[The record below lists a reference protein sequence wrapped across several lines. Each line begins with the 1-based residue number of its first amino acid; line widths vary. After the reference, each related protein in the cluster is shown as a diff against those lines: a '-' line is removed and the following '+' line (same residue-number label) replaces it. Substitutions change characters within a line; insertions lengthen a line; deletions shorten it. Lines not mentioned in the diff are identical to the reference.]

1 MTASQKIK
9 VGLEVFLK
17 KHLDIVKSKRVG
29 LITNPSGVDSHCMGT
44 ISLFANTLGIDLV
57 ALFGPEHGVRADAQ
71 AGQYVAYEIEK
82 ELNIPVFSLY
92 GQAQMLEAAES
103 MDLDESMRSFDT
115 VDEGKLIEPSMIENI
130 EVLVFDIQD
139 VGTRIYTYI
148 ATMAYAMQACVQYNK
163 EFIVLDR
170 PNPINGID
178 MEGPVLEYPA
188 YSSFVGLYPIPVRHG
203 MTVGELARL
212 FNTNFLPKKANLT
225 VIPMRGWERSM
236 WFDDTGL
243 PWIPP
248 SPNMPTL
255 DTAIVYPGQ
264 VFLEGTNVSEGRGTE
279 TPFEIFGAPW
289 IDGAQLARALNSLEL
304 SGVAFREACF
314 TPQFS
319 KYRGQ
324 VCEGTKICVRNRARF
339 KPFETSM
346 HIIQTVMGT
355 HAEKF
360 RFHPEYFDRIMGNAN
375 VREAL
380 KAVQPVSE
388 IVHRA
393 SSDLDDF
400 KAVRKSHLLY

>member
-1 MTASQKIK
+1 MTSLQKIK
-9 VGLEVFLK
+9 VGLEVFLEN
-17 KHLDIVKSKRVG
+17 HLDIVKSKRVG
-29 LITNPSGVDSHCMGT
+29 LITNPSGVDSQGMST
-44 ISLFANTLGIDLV
+44 ISLFANNPDIDLR
-57 ALFGPEHGVRADAQ
+57 ALFGPEHGVRRDAQ
-71 AGQYVAYEIEK
+71 AGEYVPF
-82 ELNIPVFSLY
+82 ELEMEHDIPVFSLY
-92 GQAQMLEAAES
+92 GQAQKFDGVKP

-115 VDEGKLIEPSMIENI
+115 IDEGKLIEPSMIEDI

-148 ATMAYAMQACVQYNK
+148 ATMAYAMQACARHNK

-178 MEGPVLEYPA
+178 MEGPILEYPE

-212 FNTNFLPKKANLT
+212 FNAKFMPQTMNLA
-225 VIPMRGWERSM
+225 VIPMMGWERSM
-236 WFDDTGL
+236 WFDETAL

-248 SPNMPTL
+248 SPNMPSL
-255 DTAIVYPGQ
+255 DTATVYPGQ

-289 IDGAQLARALNSLEL
+289 IDRAQLAAVLNSCEL
-304 SGVAFREACF
+304 SGVEFREACF

-319 KYRGQ
+319 KYKDQ
-324 VCEGTKICVRNRARF
+324 VCQGTRIIVKDRNYFR
-339 KPFETSM
+339 PFETSM
-346 HIIQTVMGT
+346 SIIHTVMEIYP
-355 HAEKF
+355 EKF
-360 RFHPEYFDRIMGNAN
+360 KFHPKYFDSIMGNRK

-380 KAVQPVSE
+380 EGDQPMSV
-388 IVHRA
+388 IMNRG

-400 KAVRKSHLLY
+400 KNLRRSHLIY

>member
-1 MTASQKIK
+1 MK
-9 VGLEVFLK
+9 
-17 KHLDIVKSKRVG
+17 
-29 LITNPSGVDSHCMGT
+29 
-44 ISLFANTLGIDLV
+44 
-57 ALFGPEHGVRADAQ
+57 
-71 AGQYVAYEIEK
+71 
-82 ELNIPVFSLY
+82 
-92 GQAQMLEAAES
+92 
-103 MDLDESMRSFDT
+103 
-115 VDEGKLIEPSMIENI
+115 
-130 EVLVFDIQD
+130 
-139 VGTRIYTYI
+139 
-148 ATMAYAMQACVQYNK
+148 
-163 EFIVLDR
+163 
-170 PNPINGID
+170 
-178 MEGPVLEYPA
+178 
-188 YSSFVGLYPIPVRHG
+188 
-203 MTVGELARL
+203 
-212 FNTNFLPKKANLT
+212 
-225 VIPMRGWERSM
+225 GWERSM

-289 IDGAQLARALNSLEL
+289 IDGARLARALNSLEL